1 MSAGQRQAAPLTT
14 ATALGDWAFQDDA
27 AGVEAEEKAASKR
40 RTVLLVF
47 ALPLFGQTFHYM
59 KDLPPLWA
67 LSKALPIISLPLAF
81 PLLLR
86 GRMPLTFEWLMAFLW
101 LVIVSSAIGIFTFN
115 QNFLIGLTAQIKL
128 LPMLYCLS
136 FLGLLLIVRPTIEE
150 LQRAFL
156 WCAGLTFGALVLL
169 WAFAPQ
175 SWYATAYELGD
186 APLLS
191 ADDRGNRIRMPMY
204 FGMIAF
210 FGLYRGFF
218 KKPTV
223 TGGLLV
229 ALALAVI
236 VGIVKTRAVV
246 LATGATLICS
256 SFISASPRWRIVS
269 LLVSLLG
276 ALALLQIPY
285 VAGAFDTGSSS
296 GFDVRATTIAK
307 ASGFLGASPFRWL
320 FGVGTISS
328 IDPAGLAHYF
338 NHFFFLADIAWLGV
352 IFEFGLIGAAVIFG
366 LLLGTLV
373 FTARLRKQV
382 DGTFLAGAQDYV
394 LFTILISALYS
405 TMTLQP
411 GEIAV
416 ITASC
421 VYCWMIVRENGAEET
436 LGS

>member
-1 MSAGQRQAAPLTT
+1 MMV
-14 ATALGDWAFQDDA
+14 ATAGETWEPGDE
-27 AGVEAEEKAASKR
+27 EAEAGSASR
-40 RTVLLVF
+40 WRTGLLIV

-67 LSKALPIISLPLAF
+67 LSKALPLISLPLAY

-86 GRMPLTFEWLMAFLW
+86 GRLPLTFEWLMAFLW
-101 LVIVSSAIGIFTFN
+101 LVIVSSTIGIFTFN
-115 QNFLIGLTAQIKL
+115 QNFLIGVTAQIKL

-156 WCAGLTFGALVLL
+156 WCGGLTFGALVLL

-175 SWYATAYELGD
+175 SWYAGHYEIGD

-191 ADDRGNRIRMPMY
+191 VDDRGNRIRMPMY
-204 FGMIAF
+204 LGMISF
-210 FGLYRGFF
+210 FGLYRRFF
-218 KKPTV
+218 KQPSV

-229 ALALAVI
+229 AVALAVL

-246 LATGATLICS
+246 LATGVTLICS
-256 SFISASPRWRIVS
+256 SFMAASPRWRIVS
-269 LLVSLLG
+269 LLVSLLA
-276 ALALLQIPY
+276 ALALLQVPY
-285 VAGAFDTGSSS
+285 VSSAFDTSSAS
-296 GFDVRATTIAK
+296 GFDIRATTISK
-307 ASGFLGASPFRWL
+307 ASAFLGSSPWRWL

-328 IDPAGLAHYF
+328 IDPDGLAHFF

-352 IFEFGLIGAAVIFG
+352 VFEFGLIGAGMFFALMLST
-366 LLLGTLV
+366 LL
-373 FTARLRKQV
+373 FAARLRKYV

-394 LFTILISALYS
+394 LFTILISSLYS

-416 ITASC
+416 IAACC
-421 VYCWMIVRENGAEET
+421 VYCWQIVRQEGAVI
-436 LGS
+436 GVPK